1 MLTYQRICQ
10 LSCLVSQLLKSSKAV
25 MIRDGWPKMT
35 ENCKRRVFEA
45 TVVGYLQAGHQVSWS
60 RSFFKASALS
70 SWSHFRGRKAFFP
83 RCLTLHKKWLP
94 GVQFFYLLLNPT
106 SPRAFRKVLG
116 VVLNV
121 ARTLIK
127 ISQSWLDLTYIYIY
141 HIYIYNIYIYHIYI
155 CTYIY
160 IYEQYFLHYY
170 HQTIL

>member
-83 RCLTLHKKWLP
+83 RCYRWLYTKNDFQVSNSSICCWIPQAHAPFAKCWALSSTLQGPSWK
-94 GVQFFYLLLNPT
+94 YLSHGWIL
-106 SPRAFRKVLG
+106 
-116 VVLNV
+116 
-121 ARTLIK
+121 
-127 ISQSWLDLTYIYIY
+127 
-141 HIYIYNIYIYHIYI
+141 HIYIYIIYI
-155 CTYIY
+155 
-160 IYEQYFLHYY
+160 
-170 HQTIL
+170 

>member
-141 HIYIYNIYIYHIYI
+141 IIYIYIYISYIYHIYI
-155 CTYIY
+155 YIIYIY
-160 IYEQYFLHYY
+160 IY
-170 HQTIL
+170 IVSI